1 MKEPQTK
8 GYCYVSSETLDKHRE
23 SLQDQISSFICE
35 DNAIELSRR
44 DLERKQNN
52 LNLRRE
58 KVLAKLELLNDLEN
72 KSINL
77 LNVKP
82 SDNCCDGGD
91 CCPTTSKSSNR
102 VEELLKNLGV
112 DLSPDQLAMYTG
124 VNLKETLWP

>member
-1 MKEPQTK
+1 MKESQTK
-8 GYCYVSSETLDKHRE
+8 SYCYVSSETLDKHRE
-23 SLQDQISSFICE
+23 ALQKQISSFICE
-35 DNAIELSRR
+35 DNAIELQRE
-44 DLERKQNN
+44 DLKRKQNN
-52 LNLRRE
+52 VNLRRE

-72 KSINL
+72 NSINL
-77 LNVKP
+77 LNVKS

-91 CCPTTSKSSNR
+91 CCPTDNKDTNR